1 MKINKLKIILILLI
15 PIFLYSCQGARD
27 MVQGK
32 KRSKSADE
40 FLVEKKNPLT
50 MPPDFSKLPTPG
62 QTEDEEIYPAKDS
75 TDVKNLLN
83 LSEQN
88 QIDKNNKT
96 NNKSTEIESTV
107 LQKIQ

>member
-1 MKINKLKIILILLI
+1 MEPEKIIRENFILAFQIDNDELLDGLIE
-15 PIFLYSCQGARD
+15 YH
-27 MVQGK
+27 
-32 KRSKSADE
+32 
-40 FLVEKKNPLT
+40 KNCNEYKYESEVT
-50 MPPDFSKLPTPG
+50 HDK
-62 QTEDEEIYPAKDS
+62 EVKDS